1 MIGNLWVGSTRSSA
15 GGAGGERVK
24 EQEMACAAQGRW
36 TRNSA
41 TTDVALHERNSVSDV
56 RPPRA
61 APEESLLSEYAQDR
75 RPELEEELF
84 MRFQPLARSLA
95 MRYRNSGERNEDLL
109 QVANLALVKALRGY
123 DPERGKRFAAY
134 AAPTILGEIR
144 RHFRDHSWRL
154 HMPRSLQ
161 ERTLEVERT
170 TNELGD
176 ELGRAPTASEVAER
190 AGISEED
197 VIDVYQARQAQRS
210 MSLDM
215 PVHRDEAESVPMIE
229 TVGSVE
235 GGFDGVEAQLAI
247 EQVSDLDEREQEVI
261 RMRFEDGLNQYEI
274 GEKLGISQM
283 QVSRIMRRGLAKL
296 LEAVQGHES
305 PDGQR
310 TFTDERP
317 DPRFPEGRSRRRV
330 PRK

>member
-1 MIGNLWVGSTRSSA
+1 LDA
-15 GGAGGERVK
+15 GIKTLGV
-24 EQEMACAAQGRW
+24 
-36 TRNSA
+36 
-41 TTDVALHERNSVSDV
+41 VA
-56 RPPRA
+56 
-61 APEESLLSEYAQDR
+61 EETLLSEYARAR
-75 RPELEEELF
+75 RPDLEEELF

-95 MRYRNSGERNEDLL
+95 MRYRGSGERSEDLI

-170 TNELGD
+170 STELGE
-176 ELGRAPTASEVAER
+176 ELGRAPTAHEVADR
-190 AGISEED
+190 AGLSQED
-197 VIDVYQARQAQRS
+197 VLDVYQAREAQRS

-229 TVGSVE
+229 TVGIIE
-235 GGFDGVEAQLAI
+235 DGFDAVEAQMAI
-247 EQVSDLDEREQEVI
+247 ERTSSLDEREQEVI
-261 RMRFEDGLNQYEI
+261 RMRFEGGLNQYEI
-274 GEKLGISQM
+274 GEELGVSQM

-296 LEAVQGHES
+296 LEAVQGEES
-305 PDGQR
+305 PDGRR
-310 TFTDERP
+310 TFSDERP
-317 DPRFPEGRSRRRV
+317 DPRFPDGRARRRSRRV
-330 PRK
+330 NGNGSL

>member
-1 MIGNLWVGSTRSSA
+1 LVTGFKTLGV
-15 GGAGGERVK
+15 
-24 EQEMACAAQGRW
+24 
-36 TRNSA
+36 
-41 TTDVALHERNSVSDV
+41 VA
-56 RPPRA
+56 
-61 APEESLLSEYAQDR
+61 EETLLSEYAKSR
-75 RPELEEELF
+75 RPDLEEELF

-95 MRYRNSGERNEDLL
+95 MRYRGSGERSEDLL

-170 TNELGD
+170 STELGE
-176 ELGRAPTASEVAER
+176 ELGRGPTASEVAER
-190 AGISEED
+190 AGLTEED
-197 VIDVYQARQAQRS
+197 VLDVYQAREAQRS

-229 TVGSVE
+229 TVGAVE
-235 GGFDGVEAQLAI
+235 DGFDAVEAQMAV
-247 EQVSDLDEREQEVI
+247 ERTSSLDEREQEVI

-274 GEKLGISQM
+274 GEALGVSQM

-296 LEAVQGHES
+296 LEAVQGSES
-305 PDGQR
+305 PDGR
-310 TFTDERP
+310 LTFSDERP
-317 DPRFPEGRSRRRV
+317 DPRFPNGRARRRSRRANGNGSL
-330 PRK
+330 